1 MKSIFVTGI
10 GTEIGKTFVIRQLL
24 RQFNQKEQKWSAI
37 KPVIS
42 GLDDTDIE
50 LSDTGLLLKA
60 QGLPLTTANLDKI
73 SPWRFQAA
81 LSPHL
86 AAEKEDQTIPFDK
99 LIEFCRKAKSENGGG
114 LLIEGVGGV
123 MVPINRQ
130 YTVLDWIEALH
141 IPCIVVTGTY
151 LGAINHTLLT
161 IAALRSRN
169 IAIDAI
175 IVNESIHS
183 TVSIDDTMETI
194 QHFAPHLA
202 CHRFLRQFQPTVV
215 QHAFEFMSSM

>member
-24 RQFNQKEQKWSAI
+24 NQFNQKEQKWSAI
-37 KPVIS
+37 KPIIS

-60 QGLPLTTANLDKI
+60 QGLPFTTANLDKI
-73 SPWRFQAA
+73 SPWRFQAG

-86 AAEKEDQTIPFDK
+86 AAEREDAPIQFDK
-99 LIEFCRKAKSENGGG
+99 LIEFCRKAKAESSGG
-114 LLIEGVGGV
+114 LLIEGIGGA

-161 IAALRSRN
+161 ITALRSRN

-175 IVNESIHS
+175 IINESIHS
-183 TVSIDDTMETI
+183 TVSLDDTEETI
-194 QHFAPHLA
+194 QHFVPRVP
-202 CHRFLRQFQPTVV
+202 CHRFVRQFQPVAA
-215 QHAFEFMSSM
+215 QHAFEFML

>member
-24 RQFNQKEQKWSAI
+24 HQFNQKDQAWSAV
-37 KPVIS
+37 KPIVS
-42 GLDDTDIE
+42 GLSDTDIE

-60 QGLPLTTANLDKI
+60 QGLPFTAANLEKV
-73 SPWRFQAA
+73 SPWRFQAP

-86 AAEKEDQTIPFDK
+86 AAEKEDRTIPFDK
-99 LIEFCRKAKSENGGG
+99 LIEFCRKSKSETGGG

-141 IPCIVVTGTY
+141 IPCLVVTGTY

-161 IAALRSRN
+161 ISALRSRN

-175 IVNESIHS
+175 IVNESIHNA
-183 TVSIDDTMETI
+183 VSMDDTIETI
-194 QHFAPHLA
+194 QHFVPRLP
-202 CHRFLRQFQPTVV
+202 CHRFMRQYQSNTA
-215 QHAFEFMSSM
+215 QHTFEFMS